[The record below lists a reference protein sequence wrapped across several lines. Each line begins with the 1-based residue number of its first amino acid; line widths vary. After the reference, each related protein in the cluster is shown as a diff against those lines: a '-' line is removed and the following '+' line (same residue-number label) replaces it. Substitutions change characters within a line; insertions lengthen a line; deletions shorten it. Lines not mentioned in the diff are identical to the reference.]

1 MSHTEERTVRDVSFF
16 VVPLVC
22 AAAPQMGC
30 GTLAKPLLLRLD
42 KVAGVDEAWL
52 NRQGTI
58 LAIVWAGGRENRN
71 AGAVFSLLQEA
82 GLCASELRGSEQR
95 DAQAA
100 FRRAHDWFR
109 AAQVDSL
116 SKDEAAVIARR
127 LVSRLAQRV
136 DLTADQE
143 ARLTEALRCACV
155 QILTETVEKSADAR
169 LEEIARTLPRVAS
182 EFLDRAD
189 LSAFEQVMELG
200 HRPLPGES

>member
-1 MSHTEERTVRDVSFF
+1 MSHTEERTVGDVSFF

-30 GTLAKPLLLRLD
+30 GTRAKPLLSRLD
-42 KVAGVDEAWL
+42 NLAGVHEAWL

-58 LAIVWAGGRENRN
+58 LAIVWAGGREKRN
-71 AGAVFSLLQEA
+71 AAAVLSLLQEA
-82 GLCASELRGSEQR
+82 GLRAFELRGSAQR

-109 AAQVDSL
+109 AAQVDAL
-116 SKDEAAVIARR
+116 SKDEAGVIAGR

-136 DLTADQE
+136 DLIADQE
-143 ARLTEALRCACV
+143 ARLTEALRYACV
-155 QILTETVEKSADAR
+155 QILTDTVEKSADAR

-189 LSAFEQVMELG
+189 LSAFEQVLDLG
-200 HRPLPGES
+200 HRPLPGEA